1 MSYIKINAPLETGF
15 GTVLSEPALTFIAT
29 LHDEFAGTI
38 SDLLRARANRA
49 EEMNGGTL
57 PRFKPET
64 ARIRADRSWTVAGS
78 QDAPG
83 LEDRRVELTG
93 PVTEP
98 EVVAALNSQAKVWL
112 ADLEDATS
120 PNWANIIGG
129 QVNLFRAIRGR
140 LPGITND
147 NQPTIGLRP
156 RGLHLP
162 EKHLLYVDDNGEEF
176 ATWGALVDFGLY
188 FFHNARH
195 LISNGSGPYF
205 YLPKLESSQEAR
217 LWNKIFVK
225 AQNMLDM
232 EQGTIRATA
241 HIETITA
248 VFQMEEIL
256 YELRDHCAGL
266 EAAGWDY
273 LFSVVKN
280 LRNATDY
287 VLPDRERL
295 TMDLPLMKAFTDR
308 LVATCHRRG
317 AHAIGTM
324 SNLMAD
330 HPDKEFVAAEFE
342 RMREDKAREA
352 WQGFDGT
359 WVADPA
365 LVPAAL
371 DVFDAALGSKPH
383 QLENKRPDVQVTS
396 ANILDVTGLEP
407 IVTEEG
413 VRVNIRVAIGYMNEW
428 LGGNGHVALEN
439 QLEDVS
445 TAEIC
450 RSQIWQWIHHEVTLD
465 NGQQVTR
472 HLVERYLG
480 EELAAMDRRPDDHFD
495 EAVEIFRATA
505 LDEPF
510 AEFLTMPAYN
520 DHLVD
525 RVSKTDAE
533 LYVA

>member
-15 GTVLSEPALTFIAT
+15 GTVLSEPALTFIAK

-38 SDLLRARANRA
+38 CDALRTRRARAA
-49 EEMNGGTL
+49 EMNGGTL

-64 ARIRADRSWTVAGS
+64 ARIRADRSWSVAGS
-78 QDAPG
+78 AGAPG

-93 PVTEP
+93 PVTED

-120 PNWANIIGG
+120 PTWANVIGG
-129 QVNLFRAIRGR
+129 QVNLFRAIRGQ
-140 LPGITND
+140 LPGVTND

-156 RGLHLP
+156 RGWHLP
-162 EKHLLYVDDNGEEF
+162 EKHLIYVDDKGAEF
-176 ATWGALVDFGLY
+176 STSAALVDFGLY
-188 FFHNARH
+188 FFHNARY
-195 LISNGSGPYF
+195 LIDNGSGPYF

-217 LWNKIFVK
+217 LWNKVFVL
-225 AQNMLDM
+225 AQNMLGIP
-232 EQGTIRATA
+232 QGTIRATA

-256 YELRDHCAGL
+256 FELRDHCAGL

-280 LRNATDY
+280 LRNTTEY

-330 HPDKEFVAAEFE
+330 HPDQEFVAAEFE

-371 DVFDAALGSKPH
+371 AVFDAALGSAHH

-396 ANILDVTGLEP
+396 ENILDRTGLEP
-407 IVTEEG
+407 VVTEEG

-450 RSQIWQWIHHEVTLD
+450 RSQIWQWIRHEVTLD
-465 NGQQVTR
+465 NGQQLTSR
-472 HLVERYLG
+472 LVERYLG
-480 EELAAMDRRPDDHFD
+480 EELAGMERRADDHFD
-495 EAVEIFRATA
+495 EAVEIFRETA
-505 LDEPF
+505 LGEEF
-510 AEFLTMPAYN
+510 AEFLTMPAYT

-525 RVSKTDAE
+525 RVSKPTEAF
-533 LYVA
+533 VA